1 MRKHEAIMLIRENL
15 NTIKSYGVK
24 RIGIFGSI
32 ARDETNKK

>member
-1 MRKHEAIMLIRENL
+1 MKLLCLRENL

-32 ARDETNKK
+32 ARDEANKK